1 MSFLKYI
8 LFTFVTLF
16 FFSCNSPSEPEGTI
30 IKNSSIYE
38 IDTYCYDVDVND
50 NTIVVAASDGGYY
63 KFSYTLDG
71 NGFPIVQEMISED
84 NHIPDHEN
92 DSIDRVIMSDGY
104 YDIIYMLDKFTG
116 GYSDV
121 WFDNAEGLSMDPP
134 FFNDN
139 CYQSK
144 YLDIA
149 LDESSSNGTEF
160 DTHRIYSL
168 MKHTSLNE
176 NNDDD
181 EFEAYSTSL
190 VKREINIVPGINTD
204 IMLVNGQCEYL
215 HNLSYSSTE
224 IHLGDGKLAVA
235 SESDGITLFSRQ
247 NNGDL
252 DSLFSYNVSGGQAQ
266 SVYAFENAVVGGF
279 SNDKG
284 CYMALLESDSDSV
297 SNYIAF
303 AEGYSINGIDFSD
316 NIIGL
321 ATGNDGVQLYE
332 WSGGSNVT
340 PYGSINTDEYAYDLK
355 IKGDLIFV
363 ATRTGL
369 EIFKIGI

>member
-8 LFTFVTLF
+8 LFTFVTLL

-50 NTIVVAASDGGYY
+50 NAIVVAASDGGYY
-63 KFSYTLDG
+63 KFSYSLDD

-92 DSIDRVIMSDGY
+92 DSIDRVIMSNGY

-134 FFNDN
+134 YFNDN

-224 IHLGDGKLAVA
+224 IHLRDGKLAVA

-284 CYMALLESDSDSV
+284 CYMALLESDNDSV

-321 ATGNDGVQLYE
+321 ATGNDGIQLYE